1 MYSCVYQNNNNNNNN
16 NMYSCKSL
24 LLKKLTIE
32 KKKKKNLL
40 LCHVSYLIFNFV
52 SSELLIVKIEKS
64 KSN

>member
-1 MYSCVYQNNNNNNNN
+1 MYSCVYQNNNNNN

-32 KKKKKNLL
+32 KKKKNLL
-40 LCHVSYLIFNFV
+40 LCHASYLIFNFV

>member
-1 MYSCVYQNNNNNNNN
+1 MCLPNNNNNNN

-32 KKKKKNLL
+32 KKNLL